1 MPERGYAD
9 LTVSAADGLRLYA
22 RDYGPRLGDALP
34 VVCLPGL
41 TRNSADFHELA
52 LALASDAQRPRRV
65 LAVDYRGRGR
75 SEHDPNPKN
84 YDVRIELGDVLQ
96 VLTAAG
102 VAEAILVGTSRGGL
116 ITMAMAAMRP
126 ALVRGAVI
134 NDIGPVIEAAG
145 LRRIRGYVGKL
156 PAPADAA
163 QAVEIAKTLMGEQ
176 FGGLDEED
184 WRVFVATTWIQS
196 DGRLASS
203 YDAALLKTLEGVDLD
218 APLPILWPL
227 FGGLKGVP
235 VLVLRGAN
243 SDILSAATLQAMAGA
258 HPDLQAVTLLG
269 EGHAPLLHRAEAIAA
284 IRRFVARV
292 DPGETSARPAESA
305 AA

>member
-1 MPERGYAD
+1 MPDRGYAD
-9 LTVSAADGLRLYA
+9 LTVAAADGLRLYA
-22 RDYGPRLGDALP
+22 RDYGPRVGNALP

-52 LALASDAQRPRRV
+52 LALAGDPHRPRRV

-75 SEHDPNPKN
+75 SEHDPDPKN

-102 VAEAILVGTSRGGL
+102 VAEAILAGTSRGGL

-163 QAVEIAKTLMGEQ
+163 QAVEVAKALMSEH
-176 FGGLDEED
+176 FGGLGEED
-184 WRVFVATTWIQS
+184 WHVFAATTWIQS
-196 DGRLASS
+196 DGRLVSS
-203 YDAALLKTLEGVDLD
+203 YDPALLKTLEGVDLD
-218 APLPILWPL
+218 APLPVLWHL
-227 FGGLKGVP
+227 FGGLKRVP

-243 SDILSAATLQAMAGA
+243 SDILSAATLQAMADA
-258 HPDLQAVTLLG
+258 HPIFEAVTLPG
-269 EGHAPLLHRAEAIAA
+269 EGHAPLLHRADAIAA

-292 DPGETSARPAESA
+292 DPDQSSA
-305 AA
+305 ARAAFAAA